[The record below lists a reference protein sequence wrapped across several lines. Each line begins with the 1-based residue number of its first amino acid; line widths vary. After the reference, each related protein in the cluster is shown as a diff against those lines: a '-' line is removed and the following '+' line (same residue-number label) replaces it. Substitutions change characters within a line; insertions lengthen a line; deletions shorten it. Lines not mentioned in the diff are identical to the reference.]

1 MRIPGL
7 HLDPIT
13 LLTFLWGLSLACCPA
28 NAAAEDLYQL
38 YQKALTHDMKFA
50 AAQAQQLA
58 TAEKE
63 PQSRANLLPDL
74 SVTGGAAWVDAED
87 SSDYHRNRNTP
98 TPMPWFSPSRC
109 CAGRVWLPTTKAN

>member
-7 HLDPIT
+7 HLAPLP
-13 LLTFLWGLSLACCPA
+13 LLTFLCGLTLTCCPT
-28 NAAAEDLYQL
+28 NASAEDLYQL

-50 AAQAQQLA
+50 AVQAQQLA

-74 SVTGGAAWVDAED
+74 SFTGGAAWVDAED
-87 SSDYHRNRNTP
+87 SSDYHRNRNNTNAYAVVLTQP
-98 TPMPWFSPSRC
+98 
-109 CAGRVWLPTTKAN
+109 